1 MFKPKP
7 IVCITVIML
16 VSLGFFTVPAFSE
29 TRIKLGHFGP
39 GPDPFSKSVEI
50 FAKHIAENSGGRLKV
65 EIFPAGQLGN
75 EKQQLSA
82 LQGGLQEML
91 ITSSTNMTNMNEK
104 LKLIDLPF
112 VFASYAEADAVT
124 TGPLAEKMMAG
135 LDRNN
140 LVPLAL
146 WENGFRCISNS
157 KRPIHTLADFKG
169 LKIRVIG
176 APVFID
182 TFSALG
188 TQPVPMPFPEL
199 YSAMETGTV
208 DGQDNPALAI
218 QALKF
223 YEVQKYYTATN
234 HIYGA
239 MIVLAGKPF
248 FKRLSQEDR
257 DMLIAVAKDFGV
269 EQRKLLRDADQSAMD
284 FLSSKGGMEV
294 IRSIDP
300 EEIEKIR
307 TAVKPV
313 VQKSV
318 TDSIQPLYQEML
330 GTIKSASK

>member
-1 MFKPKP
+1 MFEPKS
-7 IVCITVIML
+7 IFRFAVAVL
-16 VSLGFFTVPAFSE
+16 VSLCFWAAPAFSE

-39 GPDPFSKSVEI
+39 GPDPFSKSIET
-50 FAKHIAENSGGRLKV
+50 FAKQVAEQSNGRLKI

-91 ITSSTNMTNMNEK
+91 ITSSTNLTNMNEK

-112 VFASYAEADAVT
+112 VFTNYAEADAVT
-124 TGPLAEKMMAG
+124 TGPLAEKLMAG
-135 LDRNN
+135 LERNN

-146 WENGFRCISNS
+146 WENGFRAMSNS
-157 KRPIHTLADFKG
+157 KRSIRSLDDFKG

-188 TQPVPMPFPEL
+188 AQPVPMPFPEL

-208 DGQDNPALAI
+208 DGQDNPALAV

-223 YEVQKYYTATN
+223 YEVQKFYTASN

-248 FKRLSQEDR
+248 FKRLSEEDR
-257 DMLIAVAKDFGV
+257 NVLLEVIHDFGL
-269 EQRKLLRDADQSAMD
+269 EQRKLLRAADQKAME
-284 FLSSKGGMEV
+284 FLGSDGSMEV
-294 IRSIDP
+294 IRSFDP
-300 EEIEKIR
+300 AEIEKIR
-307 TAVKPV
+307 TAVIPV
-313 VQKSV
+313 VEASV
-318 TDSIQPLYQEML
+318 TDNIRPLYQEML
-330 GTIKSASK
+330 ETIKSAGK